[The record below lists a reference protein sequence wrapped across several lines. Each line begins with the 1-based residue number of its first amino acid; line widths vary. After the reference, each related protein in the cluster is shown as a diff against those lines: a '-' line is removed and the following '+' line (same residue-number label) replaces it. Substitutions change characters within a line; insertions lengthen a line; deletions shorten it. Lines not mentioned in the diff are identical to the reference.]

1 MINSEKD
8 IDEILVQFQK
18 RYRQKKILNLVI
30 SAAIIVM
37 GISSVLF
44 IYYFDGEGL
53 LTFRWMTVD
62 GTIFT
67 TLMTIFFVAVNTTEL
82 IEDTELTLRSVY
94 FARLSSAVAESL
106 ILIVVLISQL
116 PVFPQHMHI
125 LRYDMM
131 CMHILIPLLTILSF
145 VYNDSP
151 MPRLRFKD
159 LMKGT
164 WFISVYAVV
173 ILSLIT
179 SGVVTRQMI
188 PYFFLDLEA
197 MGPIMSAVVFLFIYG
212 LGYLLSLGISTLN
225 RKLYWNWFR
234 NLKKR

>member
-1 MINSEKD
+1 MLRYEKKMRGSLKCLRSDCDISLRNDLLETKMAFGFSRQLNVENRKVINMFSTGH
-8 IDEILVQFQK
+8 ILW
-18 RYRQKKILNLVI
+18 IAI
-30 SAAIIVM
+30 SF
-37 GISSVLF
+37 VLF

-53 LTFRWMTVD
+53 LTFGWMTVD

-164 WFISVYAVV
+164 WFI
-173 ILSLIT
+173 
-179 SGVVTRQMI
+179 
-188 PYFFLDLEA
+188 
-197 MGPIMSAVVFLFIYG
+197 
-212 LGYLLSLGISTLN
+212 
-225 RKLYWNWFR
+225 FR